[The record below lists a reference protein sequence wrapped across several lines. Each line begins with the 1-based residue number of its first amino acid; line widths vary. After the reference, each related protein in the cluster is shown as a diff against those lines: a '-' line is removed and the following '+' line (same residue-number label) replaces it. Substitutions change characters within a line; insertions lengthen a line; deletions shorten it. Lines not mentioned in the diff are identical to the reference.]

1 MAAPSRPYEIRPV
14 LVRRDVPRMAA
25 AFVVAEDRDEKVR
38 NTNERRGATRL
49 QQSDVIMNGTWE
61 GQPPKSLPQPT
72 TLPTEMEEIL
82 SSRTKQSSSLAIPT
96 PVRTEETILQ
106 ALSIP
111 SISTDATLTVLPELV
126 ASAVRPT
133 LTAQADV
140 NNNVT
145 STIRAASTTVPAFL
159 VDSGAKVN
167 EEALPGMNQED
178 PLLVTVPGMNQED
191 PLLVTAPAVTPTAAP
206 ESSLATSSTSAMTV
220 EKPMPGKKQPKP
232 TADAAVTSLTILSG
246 SGSTIAQTPSTTSA
260 TISSTIDV
268 STVSFSLPPT
278 STISTSSSTE
288 SSTTTSSSVLAPVLT
303 FVTITRTAQ
312 GKEDAQTTT
321 QTVPAP
327 LAVTAPQSVSSSLLA
342 SSLIVGSAT
351 PSSLATAI
359 SVEPQSGLTP
369 LARSLFILFGVLG
382 FIAIFVA
389 LGVVWV
395 MRSNK
400 RRVQAARQQAAQ
412 DPTQE
417 TGEYDGYGNM
427 IHISSNNS
435 IKTFLT
441 ESEKAIVNRAAT
453 PDGDTDA
460 SAKSSHHLTDA
471 INSFITKS
479 RRLTYKISP

>member
-1 MAAPSRPYEIRPV
+1 
-14 LVRRDVPRMAA
+14 MAA

-38 NTNERRGATRL
+38 DTNERRGATRL
-49 QQSDVIMNGTWE
+49 QQLDAIMNGTWE
-61 GQPPKSLPQPT
+61 GQPPKSPPQPT

-82 SSRTKQSSSLAIPT
+82 SSRTEQSSSLAIPT
-96 PVRTEETILQ
+96 PVGTEETILQ
-106 ALSIP
+106 AIPIP
-111 SISTDATLTVLPELV
+111 SISTDATLTALPELV

-140 NNNVT
+140 NINGT

-159 VDSGAKVN
+159 VDSGAKIN

-232 TADAAVTSLTILSG
+232 TADAAVASLTSLSD
-246 SGSTIAQTPSTTSA
+246 SASTIAQTPSTTSA

-278 STISTSSSTE
+278 LTISTSSSTE
-288 SSTTTSSSVLAPVLT
+288 SSTTTSSSTLPPVLT

-327 LAVTAPQSVSSSLLA
+327 LAVTAPQSASSSLSA
-342 SSLIVGSAT
+342 SSLVVGSAT
-351 PSSLATAI
+351 PSSLATAV

-382 FIAIFVA
+382 FIAILIA

-395 MRSNK
+395 MRSN
-400 RRVQAARQQAAQ
+400 RRRAQAARQQAAQ
-412 DPTQE
+412 NPAQE
-417 TGEYDGYGNM
+417 TEEYDGYGNT

-453 PDGDTDA
+453 PDGDTDVSLLGSMNNHRDINGLLQA

>member
-1 MAAPSRPYEIRPV
+1 
-14 LVRRDVPRMAA
+14 MAA
-25 AFVVAEDRDEKVR
+25 AFIVAEDRDEKVR
-38 NTNERRGATRL
+38 DTNKRRGATRL
-49 QQSDVIMNGTWE
+49 QQSDAIMNGTWE
-61 GQPPKSLPQPT
+61 GQPPKSPPQPT
-72 TLPTEMEEIL
+72 TLPTETEKIL
-82 SSRTKQSSSLAIPT
+82 SSRTEQFSSLAMPT
-96 PVRTEETILQ
+96 PVGTEETILQ
-106 ALSIP
+106 AISIP
-111 SISTDATLTVLPELV
+111 SISTDATLTALPELV

-140 NNNVT
+140 NINGT

-159 VDSGAKVN
+159 VDSGAKIN

-178 PLLVTVPGMNQED
+178 PLLVTVPGMNQ
-191 PLLVTAPAVTPTAAP
+191 AP
-206 ESSLATSSTSAMTV
+206 ESSLATPSTSAMTV

-232 TADAAVTSLTILSG
+232 TADAAVASLTILSD
-246 SGSTIAQTPSTTSA
+246 SASTIAQTSSTTSA

-278 STISTSSSTE
+278 LTISTSSSTE
-288 SSTTTSSSVLAPVLT
+288 SSTTTSSSTLPPVLT

-327 LAVTAPQSVSSSLLA
+327 LAVTAPQSASSSLSA
-342 SSLIVGSAT
+342 SSLVVGSAT
-351 PSSLATAI
+351 PSSLATAV

-382 FIAIFVA
+382 FIAILIA

-395 MRSNK
+395 MRSN
-400 RRVQAARQQAAQ
+400 RRRAQAARQQAAQ
-412 DPTQE
+412 NPAQE
-417 TGEYDGYGNM
+417 TEEYDGYGNT

>member
-1 MAAPSRPYEIRPV
+1 
-14 LVRRDVPRMAA
+14 MAA
-25 AFVVAEDRDEKVR
+25 AFIVAEDRDEKVR
-38 NTNERRGATRL
+38 DTNKRRGATRL
-49 QQSDVIMNGTWE
+49 QQSDAIMNGTWE
-61 GQPPKSLPQPT
+61 GQPPKSPPQPT
-72 TLPTEMEEIL
+72 TLPTETEKIL
-82 SSRTKQSSSLAIPT
+82 SSRTEQFSSLAMPT
-96 PVRTEETILQ
+96 PVGTEETILQ
-106 ALSIP
+106 AISIP
-111 SISTDATLTVLPELV
+111 SISTDATLTALPELV

-140 NNNVT
+140 NINGT

-159 VDSGAKVN
+159 VDSGAKIN

-206 ESSLATSSTSAMTV
+206 ESSLATPSTSAMTV

-232 TADAAVTSLTILSG
+232 TADAAVASLTILNFVNHERNHLEYHRCLYG
-246 SGSTIAQTPSTTSA
+246 F
-260 TISSTIDV
+260 
-268 STVSFSLPPT
+268 FSLPPT
-278 STISTSSSTE
+278 LTISTSSSTE
-288 SSTTTSSSVLAPVLT
+288 SSTTTSSSTLPPVLT

-327 LAVTAPQSVSSSLLA
+327 LAVTAPQSASSSLSA
-342 SSLIVGSAT
+342 SSLVVGSAT
-351 PSSLATAI
+351 PSSLATAV

-382 FIAIFVA
+382 FIAILIA

-395 MRSNK
+395 MRSN
-400 RRVQAARQQAAQ
+400 RRRAQAARQQAAQ
-412 DPTQE
+412 NPAQE
-417 TGEYDGYGNM
+417 TEEYDGYGNT